1 MKSELL
7 NTWLSVAAN
16 FGVVVGLGILIFEV
30 NQSTRVATA
39 DANLNR
45 ADSIS
50 QALVEYAV
58 SDDLAQIDV
67 KAAEQG
73 LESLTSVERSRLVM
87 WESAKILRV
96 ESQYLQFEQGLLGED
111 FYENG
116 FVDVVQQS
124 LPRWKGLG
132 LLISTGSSFRKV
144 VEEIDAEHGLR

>member
-1 MKSELL
+1 M
-7 NTWLSVAAN
+7 
-16 FGVVVGLGILIFEV
+16 
-30 NQSTRVATA
+30 
-39 DANLNR
+39 
-45 ADSIS
+45 
-50 QALVEYAV
+50 
-58 SDDLAQIDV
+58 

-96 ESQYLQFEQGLLGED
+96 ESQYLQYEQGLLGDD

-116 FVDVVQQS
+116 FVDVVQES

-132 LLISTGSSFRKV
+132 LLILTGSSFRNV